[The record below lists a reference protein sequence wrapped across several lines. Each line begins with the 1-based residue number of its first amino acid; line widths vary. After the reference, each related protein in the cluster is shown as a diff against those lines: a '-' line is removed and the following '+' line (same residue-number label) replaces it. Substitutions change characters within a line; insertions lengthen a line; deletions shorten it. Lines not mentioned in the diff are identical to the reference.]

1 MDERSARRSD
11 AAALVAGALATL
23 VTMALHPRGGEAL
36 RDGETL
42 SRAGVAAVVSH
53 SIALAGVPLLL
64 LGFWG
69 LSRRLGWDS
78 ALVRLAFV
86 TYSLGSAAVVNAAL
100 MSGLVA
106 PGVALSIRA
115 ASPEGSPVVQSFF
128 AYTFV
133 LNQSFAR
140 VYVVASS
147 AAVVLWSVRGLRLGA
162 PWRGAG
168 VFGALAGAAVAAA
181 VVSGALPLN
190 VHGFGH
196 VVLLQS
202 AWTIWMAA
210 RLAADGDGG
219 PVPLEADSRRG

>member
-1 MDERSARRSD
+1 MDERNARRTD
-11 AAALVAGALATL
+11 AAALVAGALASL

-64 LGFWG
+64 VGFWG
-69 LSRRLGWDS
+69 LSRRLGWES
-78 ALVRLAFV
+78 PLVRLAFA
-86 TYSLGSAAVVNAAL
+86 TYALASVAVVNAAL

-106 PGVALSIRA
+106 PGVALSIRSA
-115 ASPEGSPVVQSFF
+115 IPEGGSMAQSFF

-140 VYVVASS
+140 VYVVAWS
-147 AAVVLWSVRGLRLGA
+147 AAVVLWSVRALRLGA

-168 VFGALAGAAVAAA
+168 AFGALAGAAVAAA
-181 VVSGALPLN
+181 VISGALPLN
-190 VHGFGH
+190 VHGFAH

-210 RLAADGDGG
+210 RLAKDGG
-219 PVPLEADSRRG
+219 GPLPLEADSRRG